1 MTKEWLKYRTTILGL
16 YKDQSKTLDE
26 VRRIMKEE
34 YGFEASVRA
43 YRSRFDKWRVHK
55 YNCARRRAA
64 TVTAAG
70 GYQQQGGYLCGN
82 RDVHAQG
89 PHAECQFLPVARHYS
104 APDVL
109 VTESDVRP
117 YTPQESYTRAG
128 IKSEPHV
135 DSETSPRMLPV
146 GGEYPGQAYRQW
158 YESHSENI
166 GDATHAAPRAA
177 GGASSPTR
185 MLLNSGLPVRSDNS
199 LYHTEQ
205 LHWIMHAIQLPL
217 QQHDLEPLLQCLL
230 YRPDVTRAL
239 PSGETP
245 FSQLANMFWQQLAS
259 DGTLGPDPVWKLAS
273 ECLRQCLLLG
283 ADPDVLVGDRPFLS
297 RILEQPARTRAFG
310 LLWPF
315 VCLLAVEASPVNNH
329 HGLNALHAP
338 LLLPGDEAAGPA
350 PAPATEAS
358 ARTHLTKLLIGRV
371 AAAGRLADRN
381 AAGLTALQQYVYH
394 AAARDPP
401 EHVLAICAELVR
413 HEGPAAAAAGGA
425 DTSAVVRPSFVGD
438 LRAGK
443 LHPGLQAHDA
453 GGGGGVS
460 AAAAAANFLPFVWTS
475 ACQQSLNG
483 DDAAADEHL
492 GVVLCCLGGRVDAEG
507 LRALLP
513 RPAVVP
519 IALPSPVSPRGEV
532 KYAW

>member
-70 GYQQQGGYLCGN
+70 GYQQQGGYLRGN
-82 RDVHAQG
+82 RDGHVQR
-89 PHAECQFLPVARHYS
+89 PHAECQFLPVGRHYS

-117 YTPQESYTRAG
+117 YTPQGSYTRSG

-135 DSETSPRMLPV
+135 DSETSPRVLTV
-146 GGEYPGQAYRQW
+146 GGDFPGQAYRPW

-166 GDATHAAPRAA
+166 ADSTHQAPKAM
-177 GGASSPTR
+177 GVASSPTR

-199 LYHTEQ
+199 LYHNTEQ

-217 QQHDLEPLLQCLL
+217 QQHALESLRQCLL
-230 YRPDVTRAL
+230 CSPDVTRAL

-259 DGTLGPDPVWKLAS
+259 DGTLGPDPVWKLAC
-273 ECLRQCLLLG
+273 ECLRHCLVLG
-283 ADPDVLVGDRPFLS
+283 ADPDVLVGDRPFLF

-315 VCLLAVEASPVNNH
+315 VWRLAFEASPVSNNH
-329 HGLNALHAP
+329 GFNALHSL
-338 LLLPGDEAAGPA
+338 LLLPPGDETAAPA
-350 PAPATEAS
+350 PAPTTTEAS
-358 ARTHLTKLLIGRV
+358 ARAHLTKLLIGRV

-413 HEGPAAAAAGGA
+413 HEGQAAAAGGG
-425 DTSAVVRPSFVGD
+425 DTSAVVPLSFVGE

-443 LHPGLQAHDA
+443 LPPGLQAHDA

-460 AAAAAANFLPFVWTS
+460 AAASFLPFVWTS

-483 DDAAADEHL
+483 DAAAAEDHL
-492 GVVLCCLGGRVDAEG
+492 DVVLLCAGGRVDAEG

-519 IALPSPVSPRGEV
+519 VALPSPVSPRGEI